1 MSQKKLT
8 EKIESLTSIRFFFAF
23 IVVLVHI
30 NLIFPQYKFLP
41 SALAQYGVTGF
52 FMLSG
57 MILTH
62 VYKNEN
68 FLLKESKYNFYIKR
82 ITRIYPLY
90 ILPLFILLPIKMVE
104 MIKPE
109 YIPIKSLTGFQLVY
123 LKNCTWA
130 NFGLQFLGLQSMT
143 AGFNQAQYGWNGP
156 GWSIS
161 TELCFYLFFPFII
174 PLVNELKNIYLK
186 TLFIFLI
193 IISMSLG
200 YLISTYEHLYDHPV
214 MSFIYMNPL
223 IRLVEF
229 ILGIISYELCR
240 YITNLK
246 IFFYLLLIGV
256 SIELLIFILIP
267 QYLFFAVPL
276 YLQLLLMYL
285 LLENPVWMRS
295 KLLVLLGN
303 SSYSLYLLHFPI
315 LLYIALLVR
324 MKLISITLIKVMIIC
339 ISLIIISIIT
349 YKFYEKPLTVYLR
362 KKKNSLSSG
371 K

>member
-1 MSQKKLT
+1 MSQQKFSAQ
-8 EKIESLTSIRFFFAF
+8 IESLTSIRFFFALL
-23 IVVLVHI
+23 VVLVHI
-30 NLIFPQYKFLP
+30 NLFFPQYKFLP

-62 VYKNEN
+62 VYKNED
-68 FLLKESKYNFYIKR
+68 FLLKENKYHFYIKR

-90 ILPLFILLPIKMVE
+90 ILPLFILVPIKIVE

-109 YIPIKSLTGFQLVY
+109 YIPIKSLSAFQLVY
-123 LKNCTWA
+123 LNNCTWT
-130 NFGLQFLGLQSMT
+130 NLGLQFLGLQSLT
-143 AGFNQAQYGWNGP
+143 AGLSQAQYGWNMP

-161 TELCFYLFFPFII
+161 TELCFYLLFPFII
-174 PLVNELKNIYLK
+174 PLVKELKNIYLK

-200 YLISTYEHLYDHPV
+200 YLISTYTHVHDSALV
-214 MSFIYMNPL
+214 SFIYMNPL

-229 ILGIISYELCR
+229 TLGIISYELCAN
-240 YITNLK
+240 IKNLK
-246 IFFYLLLIGV
+246 IFLPLLMV
-256 SIELLIFILIP
+256 SVIAELLIFILIP

-276 YLQLLLMYL
+276 YLLILLMYL
-285 LLENPVWMRS
+285 LLSNPVWMRS

-315 LLYIALLVR
+315 LIYIALMVQ
-324 MKLISITLIKVMIIC
+324 MKLIAITLIKVIIIC
-339 ISLIIISIIT
+339 ICLIIISIIT

-362 KKKNSLSSG
+362 KKKNPLL
-371 K
+371 